1 MDKLTSLAK
10 TGRLLSPCCLRDP
23 FIIGLILL
31 FSSGKISSQNLNVTD
46 SLTSGYAS
54 ISNNFQEEVVT
65 PKLKGDFY
73 KTDSIFSFRSPKG
86 YFPSLLHNFG
96 EQATAPLHFNTRDWI
111 ITGASVC
118 ITAALIHVDN
128 VVDDWAHTLRQK
140 HNWVAKSSPVITQLG
155 GNYSGYSVAAFG
167 LLSAAFKNEKGV
179 QTSLL
184 ATQAYFTSGVWVRII
199 KMLAGRERPE
209 ADYIYSKTEGGKWYG
224 PFAQYDQDL
233 AIKRPGSAFDSFPSG
248 HTSNAFSIATVFAS
262 QYKDIKAIPII
273 SYSVA
278 SLVGISRLTEH
289 KHWASDVFVGAILG
303 YACGKQVVSHYNKT
317 HQNPLSPE
325 QLKSKSKSEVMLFQ
339 NGNQVGLALIW

>member
-1 MDKLTSLAK
+1 MDKLKSFTRTL
-10 TGRLLSPCCLRDP
+10 RLLYSGCFRDP
-23 FIIGLILL
+23 VIIGLILL
-31 FSSGKISSQNLNVTD
+31 FPNSAIISQNLDSD
-46 SLTSGYAS
+46 SLIARPAGF
-54 ISNNFQEEVVT
+54 SNNDQKEIATRKPSVN
-65 PKLKGDFY
+65 FY

-96 EQATAPLHFNTRDWI
+96 EQATAPLHFKTKQWI

-118 ITAALIHVDN
+118 ITAALIQVDN
-128 VVDDWAHTLRQK
+128 EVDDWAHIQKQK
-140 HNWVAKSSPVITQLG
+140 HNWVAKSSPVITQIG
-155 GNYSGYSVAAFG
+155 GNYGIYSVAAFG

-184 ATQAYFTSGVWVRII
+184 ATQAVFTSGVWVRLI
-199 KMLAGRERPE
+199 KMFTGRERPE

-317 HQNPLSPE
+317 HQNLLSPE
-325 QLKSKSKSEVMLFQ
+325 QLKSKSKPEVMLFQ